1 MSNTTTLCRFQLF
14 YFVYEST
21 FSTENLIVSGYKYT
35 EIKSFY
41 SFVGPCKQM
50 VHTLIHTFNDLWCLK
65 VYISVDKIS
74 QFDFPETSI
83 RQETHDPGQYI
94 FGYKQWKERDSR
106 IGRCDYVLR
115 DTYYEICEKS
125 MDRVFMSG
133 ELLEW

>member
-1 MSNTTTLCRFQLF
+1 MSDTTTLCRFQLF

-21 FSTENLIVSGYKYT
+21 FWTENLIVSGYKYT

-94 FGYKQWKERDSR
+94 FGYKQWKERDIR

-115 DTYYEICEKS
+115 DTYYEICEIS